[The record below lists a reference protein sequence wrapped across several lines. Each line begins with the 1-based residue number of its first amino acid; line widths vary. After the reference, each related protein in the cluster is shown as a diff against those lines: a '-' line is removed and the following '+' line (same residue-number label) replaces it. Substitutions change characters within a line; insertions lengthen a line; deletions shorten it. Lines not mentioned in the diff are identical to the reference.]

1 MKIKQNAVI
10 HNRFDIIVYNAETM
24 EEVQRGQAENIV
36 LDRMYER
43 LCNFSTYF
51 TNIVFGTGS
60 GVPTPERTT
69 LFNRLGSKPA
79 ETEEVIRAY
88 PTSKWTRKI
97 RLGTLEY
104 NGNTITEIG
113 ISDTT
118 TNINTHAMITDAEGN
133 PLSIEKNDLVIVD
146 IYATVFIE
154 IPNIDAGLFYIS
166 NGWRDYLTGGEAP
179 SNTLKI
185 ATTPIQENASATAYG
200 FAKTG
205 TRVADVANKRVTVST
220 RFEEND
226 FNKDIGVVM
235 WLGAGLAVKVPRIGI
250 FEGRQRNDVQIG
262 VGDGLRTKF
271 QIPNIFF
278 ENLVVKIDDAIVS
291 NWNLDGSDN
300 VEFDIPVTE
309 GSIVTA
315 SYLSKLIPKD
325 NNHVLDVSFTI
336 QYDNQG
342 TLPSPIPIPPPDFSN
357 VPGNKEIIA
366 GTPEYG
372 FFGEV
377 SSEELI
383 SGDDLCSLLGLTAG
397 VSQNSDA
404 GWLKV
409 IDGDKMLLIAKQ
421 TIRNNISWDDI
432 NAVGAVLGR
441 IFVIGGV
448 KYNTRLLSTIEW
460 DRFMYPLHIDHPN
473 NAPAWAEYT
482 DCDLLVSHTC
492 GYGSRSWTSTPD
504 GSQRVHRGYDSVS
517 DSDSYPTSYA
527 SVFYG
532 FRPVLE
538 VLSF

>member
-1 MKIKQNAVI
+1 MKIKQNAII
-10 HNRFDIIVYNAETM
+10 HNRFDIVVYDAETM

-36 LDRMYER
+36 LDRMYTR
-43 LCNFSTYF
+43 VCNFSTYF
-51 TNIVFGTGS
+51 DNIVFGTGTDT
-60 GVPTPERTT
+60 PTPSRTT

-79 ETEEVIRAY
+79 TTEEVIRAY

-118 TNINTHAMITDAEGN
+118 ADINTHAMITDAEGN
-133 PLSIEKNDLVIVD
+133 LLSIEKTGLRIVD

-154 IPNIDAGLFYIS
+154 IPNIDSGLFYIS
-166 NGWRDYLTGGEAP
+166 NGWRDYLTGGTAP
-179 SNTLKI
+179 NNTLKI
-185 ATTPIQENASATAYG
+185 ATTPHESLSDAGYG
-200 FAKTG
+200 FSKTG

-220 RFEEND
+220 RFEENA

-262 VGDGLRTKF
+262 IGDGTKTKF
-271 QIPNIFF
+271 QIPSMLF
-278 ENLVVKIDDAIVS
+278 ENLVVKVDDAIVS
-291 NWNLDGSDN
+291 NWVLDSFNN

-309 GSIVTA
+309 GLIVTA

-342 TLPSPIPIPPPDFSN
+342 TLPSPIPIPPIDFSN
-357 VPGNKEIIA
+357 VPGNKEVIT

-383 SGDDLCSLLGLTAG
+383 SGDDLCNLLGLTAG

-421 TIRNNISWDDI
+421 TLRNDISWDNI
-432 NAVGAVLGR
+432 NAVGAVFGR
-441 IFVIGGV
+441 IVEIDGI
-448 KYNTRLLSTIEW
+448 KYSTRLLSTTEW
-460 DRFMYPLHIDHPN
+460 DRFMYPLHINHPD

-482 DCDLLVSHTC
+482 DCDLLVRSTC
-492 GYGSRSWTSTPD
+492 GNGSYSWTSTL
-504 GSQRVHRGYDSVS
+504 SSTYRVARGYSNVS
-517 DSDSYPTSYA
+517 YSRNENSSYS
-527 SVFYG
+527 SSSYG

-538 VLSF
+538 VYV

>member
-10 HNRFDIIVYNAETM
+10 HNRFDIVVYDAETM
-24 EEVQRGQAENIV
+24 EEIQRGQAENIV
-36 LDRMYER
+36 LDRMYTR
-43 LCNFSTYF
+43 ICNFSTFF
-51 TNIVFGTGS
+51 TQIVFGTGT
-60 GVPTPERTT
+60 GIPTPERTT

-88 PTSKWTRKI
+88 PTSKWTQKI

-104 NGNTITEIG
+104 NGNTITEVG
-113 ISDTT
+113 ISNDTT
-118 TNINTHAMITDAEGN
+118 DINTHAMITDAEGD
-133 PLSIEKNDLVIVD
+133 PLSIVKSDLVIVD

-154 IPNIDAGLFYIS
+154 IPNIDGGLFYAS
-166 NGWRDYLTGGEAP
+166 NGWRDYLTGGSTP
-179 SNTLKI
+179 NNTLKI
-185 ATTPIQENASATAYG
+185 ATTPSQEDPSDTAYG
-200 FAKTG
+200 FSKTG

-226 FNKDIGVVM
+226 FNEDIGVVM
-235 WLGAGLAVKVPRIGI
+235 WVGTGLAVKVPRIGI

-309 GSIVTA
+309 GLIVTA

-325 NNHVLDVSFTI
+325 NNHVFDVSFTI

-357 VPGNKEIIA
+357 VPGNKEVIT

-377 SSEELI
+377 TSEELI
-383 SGDDLCSLLGLTAG
+383 NGDDLCNLLGLTAG

-421 TIRNNISWDDI
+421 TFRHTISWNDI
-432 NAVGAVLGR
+432 NAVNAVFGT
-441 IFVIGGV
+441 IVTIGGV
-448 KYNTRLLSTIEW
+448 KYNTRLLSTVEW

-482 DCDLLVSHTC
+482 DCDLLVSSTC
-492 GYGSRSWTSTPD
+492 GDGSYSWTSTSSD
-504 GSQRVHRGYDSVS
+504 SERVSRGLNSVS
-517 DSDSYPTSYA
+517 FSFSRIPSFAD
-527 SVFYG
+527 VRYG

-538 VLSF
+538 VLL

>member
-1 MKIKQNAVI
+1 MNIKQNAVI
-10 HNRFDIIVYNAETM
+10 HNRFDIVVYDAETM
-24 EEVQRGQAENIV
+24 EEIQRGQAENIV
-36 LDRMYER
+36 LDRAYTR
-43 LCNFSTYF
+43 LCNFQSYF
-51 TNIVFGTGS
+51 DNIVFGTGT
-60 GVPTPERTT
+60 GTPTPSRTT

-79 ETEEVIRAY
+79 TTEEVIRSY
-88 PTSKWTRKI
+88 PTSKWTKNI

-118 TNINTHAMITDAEGN
+118 TSINTHAMITDAEGN
-133 PLSIEKNDLVIVD
+133 PLSIVKSDLVIVN
-146 IYATVFIE
+146 IYATVFID

-166 NGWRDYLTGGEAP
+166 NGWRDYLTGGSAP
-179 SNTLKI
+179 NDILKI
-185 ATTPIQENASATAYG
+185 ATTPNHDSINDSLYG
-200 FAKTG
+200 FSKTG

-235 WLGAGLAVKVPRIGI
+235 WIGAGLAVKVPRIGI

-262 VGDGLRTKF
+262 IGDGVNTKF
-271 QIPNIFF
+271 QIPNIIF
-278 ENLVVKIDDAIVS
+278 ENLIIKVVDAIVN
-291 NWNLDGSDN
+291 NWVLDNFNN

-309 GSIVTA
+309 GLIVTA

-325 NNHVLDVSFTI
+325 NNHVFDVSFTI

-342 TLPSPIPIPPPDFSN
+342 SLPSPIVPPPDFSN

-377 SSEELI
+377 SSEEFI
-383 SGDDLCSLLGLTAG
+383 SGDDLCNLLGLTAG

-421 TIRNNISWDDI
+421 TLRHSISWNDI
-432 NAVGAVLGR
+432 NAVGAVFGR
-441 IFVIGGV
+441 IVAIDGI
-448 KYNTRLLSTIEW
+448 KYSARLLSTVEW

-473 NAPAWAEYT
+473 NAPTWAEYT
-482 DCDLLVSHTC
+482 DCDLLVRDTC
-492 GYGSRSWTSTPD
+492 GNGSYSWTSTP
-504 GSQRVHRGYDSVS
+504 
-517 DSDSYPTSYA
+517 SDSYRVIRGGTSVSY
-527 SVFYG
+527 SDSRGSSFKRVDYG

-538 VLSF
+538 VLL